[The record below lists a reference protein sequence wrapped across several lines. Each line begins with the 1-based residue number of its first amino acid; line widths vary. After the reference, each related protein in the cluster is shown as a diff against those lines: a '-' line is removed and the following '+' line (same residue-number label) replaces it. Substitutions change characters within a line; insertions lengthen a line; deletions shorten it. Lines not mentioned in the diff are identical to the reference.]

1 MAYRRMSSTRS
12 YFFGYFPP
20 GVKWLLISNTIV
32 FLLYYL
38 GGQAVQQNASAALGL
53 VPAGVLKNFYVW
65 QLFTYMFLHAGIT
78 HVLFNM
84 LALWMFG
91 SMLEQDWGTRR
102 FLKYYFYCG
111 IAAGV
116 CVVAVNAML
125 GGINWY
131 IPTLGA
137 SGAIFGL
144 LLAFGV
150 MYPNQTV
157 LMSFLFPIK
166 AKYMVMIY
174 GAIELLLTFGPNT
187 GVSTVAHLGGMVFGY
202 IYLKGRWPSLN
213 VGLAE
218 ARSSYN
224 QWRLQRAK
232 KKFQVYMR
240 KHGKDGGP
248 WVN

>member
-1 MAYRRMSSTRS
+1 MGYTRLRYTRS
-12 YFFGYFPP
+12 SFFGYLTP
-20 GVKWLLISNTIV
+20 GVKWLLISNTAM
-32 FLLYYL
+32 FLLTFL
-38 GGQAVQQNASAALGL
+38 GGPAVRRNVTVLFGLSAEAAVHNLMI
-53 VPAGVLKNFYVW
+53 W
-65 QLFTYMFLHAGIT
+65 QLFTYMFIHAGIT

-102 FLKYYFYCG
+102 FLKYYFLCG

-116 CVVAVNAML
+116 CVLAVNSAI
-125 GGINWY
+125 GDWGT
-131 IPTLGA
+131 PTIGA

-157 LMSFLFPIK
+157 LMNFLFPIK
-166 AKYMVMIY
+166 AKYMVIIY
-174 GAIELLLTFGPNT
+174 AAIELLLTFGPNT

-202 IYLKGRWPSLN
+202 VYLKGRWPR
-213 VGLAE
+213 VGFAD
-218 ARSSYN
+218 ARSAYN

-232 KKFQVYMR
+232 RKFQVYMR
-240 KHGKDGGP
+240 KHGKGGGP